1 MDQAEEVRFSFR
13 SELAHRT
20 LFLRPTLITLL
31 FLAACSLGC
40 HAKPGVQTHGSELA
54 ARMAVALHLLKT
66 DKTVLMRPCVAFKA
80 VRF

>member
-1 MDQAEEVRFSFR
+1 
-13 SELAHRT
+13 
-20 LFLRPTLITLL
+20 LITLL